1 MLSVCPKR
9 ANARPP
15 LAGRCLTLAI
25 VDGIWVLLL
34 GWWSEVDIV
43 LVYSFPLFWIGFEL
57 PVLRAG
63 FALEDPTLVSL
74 YVP

>member
-1 MLSVCPKR
+1 
-9 ANARPP
+9 
-15 LAGRCLTLAI
+15 LTFAI
-25 VDGIWVLLL
+25 VGGIWVLLW
-34 GWWSEVDIV
+34 GWFSEVDIV
-43 LVYSFPLFWIGFEL
+43 LVYSFPLFLIGLEL

>member
-1 MLSVCPKR
+1 
-9 ANARPP
+9 
-15 LAGRCLTLAI
+15 
-25 VDGIWVLLL
+25 L